1 MSYPDIT
8 LINRA
13 ATAAGTAA
21 RQYAEVEDL
30 FDADGS
36 PIVAAQLLDSAH
48 QHAVEARQLVAEEL
62 LAAAELVSGTPSTL
76 FHEDYRDEAELRAAA
91 AKLLNA
97 TDGTAGDTWRSHTER
112 RAEAQRRSDSTRP
125 HSGDRSGPASL
136 AARLDSQVAAKY
148 LQAVRMLDEAA
159 AAAEMHIRAA
169 RLHDAAPAA
178 DLDGQLNARVLRNVT
193 RLSPAARLLEA
204 AVQLDGAAQQ
214 NPARRLLS
222 AKWGATSARLDDSV
236 QATQA
241 EWMTASLAKRL
252 FHEAERLLEES
263 ARLNGPATEFEVE
276 LRAAEQ
282 MLAREL
288 KADASVVKLFDENRA
303 EFYDSVAG
311 LLDEAA
317 EAEAQLEAAS
327 QRHEESRTTAGEL
340 RVSANSAEAL
350 IKPFGRRRDQ
360 ALHREG
366 AERLRAEALRLQ
378 NETFRVC
385 EEARD
390 RLHAIAVRLLG
401 AAGDVALAFNDHV
414 AQLLGQA
421 AESEADQFRA
431 GKRTLELFTAAHR
444 RRDAAGRLDAEW
456 PRPRRKMREEAKRLA
471 ADANAKWR
479 AATAKGGEATDAAKV
494 LRRDASLLL
503 AEAERLPAQRLAEA
517 GSAEFMSRD
526 TEAR

>member
-13 ATAAGTAA
+13 VTAAGTAA
-21 RQYAEVEDL
+21 RQYAEIEDL
-30 FDADGS
+30 FDTDGD

-48 QHAVEARQLVAEEL
+48 QHASEARQLVAEEL
-62 LAAAELVSGTPSTL
+62 LAAAELVSGTPSAL
-76 FHEDYRDEAELRAAA
+76 FHEDYRDETELRAAA

-112 RAEAQRRSDSTRP
+112 RAEARRRSGSTRP
-125 HSGDRSGPASL
+125 QTGDRSGPASL
-136 AARLDSQVAAKY
+136 AAKLDSQVAAKY

-159 AAAEMHIRAA
+159 AAAKTHIRAA

-178 DLDGQLNARVLRNVT
+178 DLDGQMNALTLRNVS

-204 AVQLDGAAQQ
+204 AVQLDAAAQQ

-222 AKWGATSARLDDSV
+222 AKWGATSTRLDDSV
-236 QATQA
+236 RAAQA
-241 EWMTASLAKRL
+241 EWSAASFTKRL
-252 FHEAERLLEES
+252 FHEAERILEES
-263 ARLNGPATEFEVE
+263 AELSGPATELEVE
-276 LRAAEQ
+276 LRATRK
-282 MLAREL
+282 MLAKEL
-288 KADASVVKLFDENRA
+288 KADTSVVKLFDENRA
-303 EFYDSVAG
+303 ELYDSVAG

-317 EAEAQLEAAS
+317 EAEAQLEAAN
-327 QRHEESRTTAGEL
+327 QRHDESRATASGL
-340 RVSANSAEAL
+340 RVRATSAEAL
-350 IKPFGRRRDQ
+350 IKPFGWRRDQ
-360 ALHREG
+360 AIHRND

-378 NETFRVC
+378 NETFRVR

-401 AAGDVALAFNDHV
+401 AAGDIALAFSDHI
-414 AQLLGQA
+414 AQLLGQT

-431 GKRTLELFTAAHR
+431 GKRTLELFAAAHR

-456 PRPRRKMREEAKRLA
+456 PRPRRKIREEAKRLA
-471 ADANAKWR
+471 ADADSKWS
-479 AATAKGGEATDAAKV
+479 AQTAKGSEATDAARA

-503 AEAERLPAQRLAEA
+503 TEAERLPAQRLAVA
-517 GSAEFMSRD
+517 GSAEFMRRD
-526 TEAR
+526 AEVR